1 VKETDVPP
9 NRHTSAGR
17 DGLDLPPGFTVVTLR
32 EAGNAFAHAQ
42 VVAPEKGAG
51 TLVWVQR
58 FDTVEFAV
66 VLEPEQPLGEA
77 RRVQYAIINAT
88 CDAIATHC
96 PPERP
101 LGVVWPDMILLDG
114 GVLGGA
120 QLAWPMSCSEEA
132 VPDWLVAGVTL
143 RTVVSVKRDLA
154 EMLSQ
159 GAAGLSQ
166 QFDHVQRRGTSLE
179 AEGFEML
186 DAAQIIN
193 GFCRHLMVYLD
204 QWQEKGFVPV
214 GQTYLS
220 WVPSEAGV
228 QRGIDVTGDL
238 LLRGR
243 ADLKGTARRHLV
255 EALATPQW
263 IDPATG
269 EPWL

>member
-1 VKETDVPP
+1 MPP
-9 NRHTSAGR
+9 NRFTSSASR
-17 DGLDLPPGFTVVTLR
+17 DDLDLPPGFTVETLR
-32 EAGNAFAHAQ
+32 EAGDAFAHAQ
-42 VVAPEKGAG
+42 VIAATQGAG
-51 TLVWVQR
+51 TLVWVRR
-58 FDTVEFAV
+58 FDTAEFAV
-66 VLEPEQPLGEA
+66 VLEPEQPLGDA
-77 RRVQYAIINAT
+77 RRVFYAVVNAA

-114 GVLGGA
+114 GVLGGV
-120 QLAWPMSCSEEA
+120 QFAWPVGCRNDS

-154 EMLSQ
+154 GMLSQ
-159 GAAGLSQ
+159 GTTGLSHQ
-166 QFDHVQRRGTSLE
+166 LDQVQRRGTSLE

-186 DAAQIIN
+186 DSAQIIN

-214 GQTYLS
+214 GQTYLA
-220 WVPSEAGV
+220 WVPSEAGT
-228 QRGIDVTGDL
+228 QRGIDVNGDL
-238 LLRGR
+238 LVRGR
-243 ADLKGTARRHLV
+243 ADLKGMTRRSLV
-255 EALATPQW
+255 DALASPQW

>member
-1 VKETDVPP
+1 MPS
-9 NRHTSAGR
+9 NRFQSSADR
-17 DGLDLPPGFTVVTLR
+17 DDLDLPPGFTVVSLR
-32 EAGNAFAHAQ
+32 EVGNAFAQAQ
-42 VVAPEKGAG
+42 ALAPTHGAG
-51 TLVWVQR
+51 TLVWVHR

-66 VLEPEQPLGEA
+66 VLEPELALGEA
-77 RRVQYAIINAT
+77 RRVHYAVVNAV

-114 GVLGGA
+114 GVLGGT
-120 QLAWPMSCSEEA
+120 QLAWPEGCSDET
-132 VPDWLVAGVTL
+132 VPEWLVAGVTL

-154 EMLSQ
+154 DMLNQ
-159 GAAGLSQ
+159 GALGLSQ
-166 QFDHVQRRGTSLE
+166 QLDQVQRRGTSLE

-186 DAAQIIN
+186 ETSQIIN

-214 GQTYLS
+214 GQTYLA
-220 WVPSEAGV
+220 WVPAEAGM

-238 LLRGR
+238 LLRGHADPKR
-243 ADLKGTARRHLV
+243 ATRRSLV
-255 EALATPQW
+255 EALANPQW